1 MASENYIAEQIAKLN
16 KLAQDGTSSEDLLPI
31 IDSIRELVVKNIKM
45 KENENDPSRLQPF
58 GTPETQVIP
67 SVTSSQELEPFGTP
81 EGPSSNGIGSM
92 Q

>member
-1 MASENYIAEQIAKLN
+1 MASENYIAEQIEKLN
-16 KLAQDGTSSEDLLPI
+16 NVAREGASPEDLLPI
-31 IDSIRELVVKNIKM
+31 IDNIREIIAKNIEM
-45 KENENDPSRLQPF
+45 KKKENDPSRLQPF

-67 SVTSSQELEPFGTP
+67 SVTPSQELEPFGTP